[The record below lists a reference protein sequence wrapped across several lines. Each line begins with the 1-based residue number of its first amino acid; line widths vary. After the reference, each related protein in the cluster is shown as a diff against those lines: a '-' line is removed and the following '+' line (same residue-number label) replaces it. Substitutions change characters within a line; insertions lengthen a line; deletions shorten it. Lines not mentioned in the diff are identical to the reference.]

1 FQLERRKLDAISGL
15 KLIQEELK
23 LRRSRR
29 RRRLAIG
36 VVVLISAIGVAVIV
50 VGLARPLLLIL
61 PLLLR
66 LRLGVCF
73 VRGERFS
80 LLARVFRGAVR
91 RLLLHFSSATHF
103 LNLLYNLGGK
113 LGFRVLN

>member
-23 LRRSRR
+23 LRRSRG

-36 VVVLISAIGVAVIV
+36 VVVLISAIGVALIV

-61 PLLLR
+61 HLLLR
-66 LRLGVCF
+66 FRPGVGF
-73 VRGERFS
+73 FRGERFS
-80 LLARVFRGAVR
+80 LLARAFGGGVG

-103 LNLLYNLGGK
+103 
-113 LGFRVLN
+113 